1 MGYFWNRMTADIQNS
16 IKNCGICYS
25 EANIQ
30 KLEKK
35 IILTKGHNIR
45 YQVLI
50 QYIPNEL
57 KIGHEYFYFLNIIE
71 HYSK

>member
-35 IILTKGHNIR
+35 NILTKGHNIR

-50 QYIPNEL
+50 
-57 KIGHEYFYFLNIIE
+57 
-71 HYSK
+71 

>member
-1 MGYFWNRMTADIQNS
+1 MLKKFLKMGYFWNRMTADIQNS

-50 QYIPNEL
+50 
-57 KIGHEYFYFLNIIE
+57 
-71 HYSK
+71 